1 MRGFQASSPDEIALV
16 KIAED
21 IGITLEKRDQN
32 SIVIKSILISIAILY
47 IIGYCK
53 TSINAQNVSYVTLH
67 SESSIENLSINTF

>member
-32 SIVIKSILISIAILY
+32 SIVIKDPEGRI
-47 IIGYCK
+47 
-53 TSINAQNVSYVTLH
+53 
-67 SESSIENLSINTF
+67 